1 MKKIINS
8 SYFIVT
14 FFLLIVYSVMF
25 LITGNGLPCI
35 FHKITGFYCPGCGI
49 SRMFIS
55 FAKLDFYQAFRYN
68 PLVFI
73 LLILFFIYMIIEIIH
88 FKKKRYYFKI
98 NKWLYV
104 VLLVIVISFGILR
117 NIPYFSFLAPTVVN

>member
-14 FFLLIVYSVMF
+14 FFLLIVYSVIF

-55 FAKLDFYQAFRYN
+55 IAKFDFYQAFRYN

-73 LLILFFIYMIIEIIH
+73 LLILFFIYVIIELIH
-88 FKKKRYYFKI
+88 FKKKGYYFKI
-98 NKWLYV
+98 NKWLYI
-104 VLLVIVISFGILR
+104 VLLVIVISFGIFR
-117 NIPYFSFLAPTVVN
+117 NVPYFSFLAPTVVN

>member
-14 FFLLIVYSVMF
+14 FFLLIVYSVIF

-55 FAKLDFYQAFRYN
+55 IAKFDFYQAFRYN

-73 LLILFFIYMIIEIIH
+73 LLILFFIYVIIELIH
-88 FKKKRYYFKI
+88 FKKKGYYFKI
-98 NKWLYV
+98 NKWLYII
-104 VLLVIVISFGILR
+104 LLVIVISFGILR
-117 NIPYFSFLAPTVVN
+117 NVPYFSFLAPTVVN